1 MKRWCQLLMVF
12 GALQLL
18 LGLAL
23 VPVGWLSP
31 LGDHYIAWDRM
42 AIAFRDGAID
52 AETYP
57 VFASANEIHF
67 RGEMDIGRS
76 AQGPGN
82 RSAELFLI
90 WVTEGSQKLRFLAI
104 TFPWLLSGCGVV
116 TVFFGWRMLRCS
128 VQLTGKR
135 A

>member
-1 MKRWCQLLMVF
+1 MRRWCVALVGFGAVQLLV
-12 GALQLL
+12 
-18 LGLAL
+18 GLAL

-57 VFASANEIHF
+57 LFASANEIHL

-82 RSAELFLI
+82 SSAELFLI
-90 WVTEGSQKLRFLAI
+90 
-104 TFPWLLSGCGVV
+104 
-116 TVFFGWRMLRCS
+116 
-128 VQLTGKR
+128 
-135 A
+135 